1 MRSEENYDWHNV
13 IQFQP
18 MEDSNAHK
26 PTRKSQNLLY
36 EKQSEEELEVAELK
50 DRQERKKTGLLM
62 GKLHDDMIFLD
73 KIAKER
79 FRNRFSKPFIS
90 LGLKCRNVWTISGAS
105 PQHPA
110 LQKNLLEVKEDRPP
124 PKDIDKVRLEID
136 ANFTRLLRFSKR

>member
-36 EKQSEEELEVAELK
+36 EKQSSEELEVAELK

-79 FRNRFSKPFIS
+79 LRNRFSKLFIS
-90 LGLKCRNVWTISGAS
+90 INVWTISGAS
-105 PQHPA
+105 PPA
-110 LQKNLLEVKEDRPP
+110 PRPAEEP
-124 PKDIDKVRLEID
+124 AGGEGGPASSEGH
-136 ANFTRLLRFSKR
+136 